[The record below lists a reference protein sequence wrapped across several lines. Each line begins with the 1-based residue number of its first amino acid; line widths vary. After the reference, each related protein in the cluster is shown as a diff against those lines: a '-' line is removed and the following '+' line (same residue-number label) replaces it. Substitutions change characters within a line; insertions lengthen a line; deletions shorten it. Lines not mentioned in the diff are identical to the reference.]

1 MYENVKI
8 SKIPWTNQ
16 YAIKLWEHINW
27 RNSPKIGRGNINTDR
42 LVPYVPA
49 SQEANESQK
58 DDTLAQNIICII
70 KGGYKKISYI

>member
-1 MYENVKI
+1 M
-8 SKIPWTNQ
+8 
-16 YAIKLWEHINW
+16 HINC

-58 DDTLAQNIICII
+58 EGWHIGTFYYIIRKSVIFCFSG
-70 KGGYKKISYI
+70 KWEGCGEGSEEN